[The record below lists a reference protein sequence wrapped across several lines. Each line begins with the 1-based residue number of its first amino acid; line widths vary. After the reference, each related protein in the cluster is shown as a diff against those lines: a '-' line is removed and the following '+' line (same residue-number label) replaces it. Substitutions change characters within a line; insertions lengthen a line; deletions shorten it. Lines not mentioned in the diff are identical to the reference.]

1 MNKVINIK
9 QEDTRVKVAVS
20 KELLGNRKEAM
31 TAMLESPRG
40 SVEARITNEHGQ
52 WARSNTTRFGRA
64 MDALAVH
71 IQPQGWGG
79 YVTIRKNNFPL
90 LHWLDAGAGWN
101 GGRFTRK
108 GKLSRG
114 TIAAHPFFRS
124 TIESNVERAKAMATS
139 ILER

>member
-1 MNKVINIK
+1 MSKFIDIK
-9 QEDTRVKVAVS
+9 QEGTPVKVDFA
-20 KELLGNRKEAM
+20 KELLCNRKEAM
-31 TAMLESPRG
+31 SAMLGSLRD
-40 SVEARITNEHGQ
+40 SVEQRITNEHGQ

-64 MDALAVH
+64 IDALGVH

-79 YVTIRKNNFPL
+79 YVTIRKNNSPL

-108 GKLSRG
+108 KKQSRG
-114 TIAAHPFFRS
+114 TLAAHPFFRS
-124 TIESNVERAKAMATS
+124 TIEANVERAKAMATI

>member
-1 MNKVINIK
+1 MSKFIDIK
-9 QEDTRVKVAVS
+9 QEETPVKVDFA
-20 KELLGNRKEAM
+20 KELLCNRKEAM
-31 TAMLESPRG
+31 SAMLGSLRD

-52 WARSNTTRFGRA
+52 WARSNTTRLGCARDAPGVHLQPKGR
-64 MDALAVH
+64 
-71 IQPQGWGG
+71 GG
-79 YVTIRKNNFPL
+79 SVTIRKNNLPL

-124 TIESNVERAKAMATS
+124 TIEANVERAKAMATS

>member
-1 MNKVINIK
+1 MSKFIDIK
-9 QEDTRVKVAVS
+9 QEETPVKVDFA
-20 KELLGNRKEAM
+20 KELLCNRKEAM
-31 TAMLESPRG
+31 SAMLGSLHD
-40 SVEARITNEHGQ
+40 SVEQRITNEHGQ

-64 MDALAVH
+64 MDALGVH

-79 YVTIRKNNFPL
+79 YVTIRKNNLPL

-108 GKLSRG
+108 KKQYRG
-114 TIAAHPFFRS
+114 TLAAHPFFRS
-124 TIESNVERAKAMATS
+124 TIEANVERAKAMATS

>member
-1 MNKVINIK
+1 MSKFIQLNQSETLTKVS
-9 QEDTRVKVAVS
+9 A
-20 KELLGNRKEAM
+20 KELLSNRKEAM
-31 TAMLESPRG
+31 TALLDSLRVG
-40 SVEARITNEHGQ
+40 VEARITSEHGR
-52 WARSNTTRFGRA
+52 WAMSNTTRFGRA
-64 MDALAVH
+64 MDALGVH

-79 YVTIRKNNFPL
+79 YVTIRKNNLPL

-114 TIAAHPFFRS
+114 TIAAHPFFRT
-124 TIESNVERAKAMATS
+124 TIEANVERAKMLATS

>member
-1 MNKVINIK
+1 MSKFIDIK
-9 QEDTRVKVAVS
+9 HDGTPVKVDLA
-20 KELLGNRKEAM
+20 KELLCNRKEAM
-31 TAMLESPRG
+31 SAMLGSLRG

-64 MDALAVH
+64 MDALGVH

-79 YVTIRKNNFPL
+79 YVTIRKNNLPL

-108 GKLSRG
+108 KKQYRG
-114 TIAAHPFFRS
+114 TLAAHPFFRS
-124 TIESNVERAKAMATS
+124 TIEANVERAKAMATS

>member
-1 MNKVINIK
+1 MSKFIDIN
-9 QEDTRVKVAVS
+9 QEETLVKVDLA
-20 KELLGNRKEAM
+20 KKLLCNRKEAM
-31 TAMLESPRG
+31 SAMLGSLRD
-40 SVEARITNEHGQ
+40 SVEQRITNEHGQ

-64 MDALAVH
+64 MDALGVH

-79 YVTIRKNNFPL
+79 YVTIRKNNSPL

-108 GKLSRG
+108 KKQSRG
-114 TIAAHPFFRS
+114 TLAAHPFFRS
-124 TIESNVERAKAMATS
+124 TIEANVERAKAMATI

>member
-1 MNKVINIK
+1 MSKFIDIK
-9 QEDTRVKVAVS
+9 QEGTPVKVDFA
-20 KELLGNRKEAM
+20 KELLCNRKEAM
-31 TAMLESPRG
+31 SSMLESLRG
-40 SVEARITNEHGQ
+40 SVEARIINEHGQ
-52 WARSNTTRFGRA
+52 WAMANTTRFGRA
-64 MDALAVH
+64 MDALGVH

-79 YVTIRKNNFPL
+79 YVTIRKNNLPL

-114 TIAAHPFFRS
+114 TIAAHPFFRT
-124 TIESNVERAKAMATS
+124 TIEANVERAKMLATS

>member
-1 MNKVINIK
+1 MSKFIDIK
-9 QEDTRVKVAVS
+9 QQETPVKVDFA
-20 KELLGNRKEAM
+20 KELLCNRKEAM
-31 TAMLESPRG
+31 SAMLGSLRD
-40 SVEARITNEHGQ
+40 SVEQRITNEHGQ

-64 MDALAVH
+64 MDALGVH

-79 YVTIRKNNFPL
+79 YVTIRKNNLPL

-108 GKLSRG
+108 KKQYRG
-114 TIAAHPFFRS
+114 TLAAHPFFRT

-139 ILER
+139 ILSR

>member
-1 MNKVINIK
+1 MSKLIDIK
-9 QEDTRVKVAVS
+9 QEGTPVKVDLA
-20 KELLGNRKEAM
+20 KELLANRKEAM
-31 TAMLESPRG
+31 SAMLGSLRD
-40 SVEARITNEHGQ
+40 SVEQRITNEHGQ

-64 MDALAVH
+64 MDALGVH

-79 YVTIRKNNFPL
+79 YVTIRKNNLPL

-108 GKLSRG
+108 KKQYRG
-114 TIAAHPFFRS
+114 TLAAHPFFRS
-124 TIESNVERAKAMATS
+124 TIEANVERAKAMATS

>member
-1 MNKVINIK
+1 MSKFIDIK
-9 QEDTRVKVAVS
+9 HDGTPVKVDLA
-20 KELLGNRKEAM
+20 KELLCNRKEAM
-31 TAMLESPRG
+31 SAMLGSLRG

-64 MDALAVH
+64 MDALGVH
-71 IQPQGWGG
+71 IQPQGWDG
-79 YVTIRKNNFPL
+79 YVTITKNNLPL

-108 GKLSRG
+108 KKQYRG
-114 TIAAHPFFRS
+114 TLAAHPFFRS
-124 TIESNVERAKAMATS
+124 TIEANVERAKAMATS

>member
-1 MNKVINIK
+1 MSKFIDIK
-9 QEDTRVKVAVS
+9 QEETPVKVDFA
-20 KELLGNRKEAM
+20 KELLCNRKEAM
-31 TAMLESPRG
+31 SAMLGSLRD
-40 SVEARITNEHGQ
+40 SVEQRIANEHGQ
-52 WARSNTTRFGRA
+52 WARSNTT
-64 MDALAVH
+64 MDALGVH
-71 IQPQGWGG
+71 IQPKGWGG
-79 YVTIRKNNFPL
+79 YVTIRKNNLPL

-124 TIESNVERAKAMATS
+124 TIEANVERAKAMATS

>member
-1 MNKVINIK
+1 MSKFIDIK
-9 QEDTRVKVAVS
+9 NEGMPVKVDFA
-20 KELLGNRKEAM
+20 KELLCNRKEAM
-31 TAMLESPRG
+31 SAMLGSLRD

-64 MDALAVH
+64 MDALGVH

-79 YVTIRKNNFPL
+79 YVTIRKNNLPL
-90 LHWLDAGAGWN
+90 LQWLDAGAGWN

-108 GKLSRG
+108 KKQYRG
-114 TIAAHPFFRS
+114 TLAAHPFFRT
-124 TIESNVERAKAMATS
+124 TIEANVERAKAMATS